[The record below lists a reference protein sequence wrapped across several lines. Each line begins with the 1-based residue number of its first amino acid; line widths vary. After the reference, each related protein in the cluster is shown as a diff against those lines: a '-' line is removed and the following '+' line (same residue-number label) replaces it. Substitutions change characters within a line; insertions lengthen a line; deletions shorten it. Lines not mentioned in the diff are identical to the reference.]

1 MVSQAR
7 EAERY
12 DPARAALVGSRQ
24 RRAALLVGTAFVLLL
39 VAVTTGATETLDR
52 AAADWLRPDD
62 VWGVPQARLAPVMH
76 TFEPRRAYAL
86 LVVVTAVV
94 SLLRRSWRPVAFAG
108 LVAAASA
115 GATGAVKVLTHRPD
129 PHGDIATTGGSFP
142 SGHVVALLVCLGCC
156 ALLCWSRTRWWHWV
170 LVAGPP
176 AAMAATV
183 AYAAA
188 HWVTDVLGGA
198 LLAVATLCW
207 AAQLPLRRT
216 PTKQTR
222 ASPYPTW
229 GSPTAVRRQPSDL
242 P

>member
-1 MVSQAR
+1 VVAR
-7 EAERY
+7 
-12 DPARAALVGSRQ
+12 RQ
-24 RRAALLVGTAFVLLL
+24 RRAAALTGAAFLLVLLG
-39 VAVTTGATETLDR
+39 VATGATQALDR

-62 VWGVPQARLAPVMH
+62 VWGVTQARLSPVMP

-86 LVVVTAVV
+86 LVAVTVVVV
-94 SLLRRSWRPVAFAG
+94 LLRRSWRPAAFA
-108 LVAAASA
+108 VTVTAVSA
-115 GATGAVKVLTHRPD
+115 GTTAVVKILTHRPD
-129 PHGDIATTGGSFP
+129 PHGDLATTGGSFP

-176 AAMAATV
+176 AAMGATV

-207 AAQLPLRRT
+207 AAQLPLRRSLANGSH
-216 PTKQTR
+216 
-222 ASPYPTW
+222 ASTYPTW
-229 GSPTAVRRQPSDL
+229 GSPTTVRRQPGDL
-242 P
+242 PGQLSE